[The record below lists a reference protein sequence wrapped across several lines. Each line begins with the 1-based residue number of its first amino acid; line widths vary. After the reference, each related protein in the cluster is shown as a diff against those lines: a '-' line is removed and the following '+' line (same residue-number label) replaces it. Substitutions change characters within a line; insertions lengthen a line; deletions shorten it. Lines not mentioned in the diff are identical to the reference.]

1 MHRITSL
8 QNPLIKEIVK
18 LQQKSAGRA
27 GSGRFVVEGRRE
39 VSLALR
45 YNVEPEWLI
54 VCPEFFTPD
63 AEYPIQLVHEESPI
77 KLEVSGAV
85 YNKLAYREKVEGVIL
100 VAKSKPLH
108 LHEYKPE
115 RSPLIILLEGIEKP
129 GNLGAI
135 LRTTDA
141 AGVDAVILCDSR
153 TDIFNPNTI
162 RSSLGCVFS
171 QKLIQSNSDEAI
183 KWLKSKGI
191 PAFATSPG
199 AHNTY
204 FEEDLKGPAA
214 IVFGAED
221 TGLSS
226 KWLEAA
232 EKTIKIPMGGI
243 IDSLNVGAS
252 VAIVTF
258 EAVRQR
264 LSSGKK

>member
-8 QNPLIKEIVK
+8 QNPLIKEIVR

-45 YNVEPEWLI
+45 YKVEPEWLI
-54 VCPEFFTPD
+54 ICPEYFTPD
-63 AEYPIQLVHEESPI
+63 AEYPIALLHVESQLKV
-77 KLEVSGAV
+77 EVSGAV
-85 YNKLAYREKVEGVIL
+85 YNKLAYREKAEGVIL
-100 VAKSKPLH
+100 VAKSNPLPLH
-108 LHEYKPE
+108 DYQPG
-115 RSPLIILLEGIEKP
+115 RNPLIILLEGIEKP

-171 QKLIQSNSDEAI
+171 QKLIQSSTEEAI

-204 FEEDLKGPAA
+204 FGEDISGPAA

-221 TGLSS
+221 NGLSP
-226 KWLEAA
+226 KWLDAA

-264 LSSGKK
+264 LSSDKQ